1 MMKLKSILL
10 VVSCV
15 GALYGCGGGSDES
28 KVTVVKQ
35 SNPDTPQQL
44 VNIDGK
50 ITPHDVKN
58 IDPKSAIFYN
68 SELINSDSTLGL
80 AGLALNYNFGLGQ
93 KYNWQVMVDDGHIFS
108 AWFTGFNQVTKVPGE
123 LLLNRVSRSHSAPSV
138 EQSRQKI
145 SIAADKLRI
154 VDEVKKATANGLDL
168 SLVGM
173 VSYTN
178 WSGKIKLTP
187 IETSLVNT
195 ASWHPNNGLATDML
209 GNVETTR
216 NGDMV
221 TITMEL
227 PAAGCTL
234 VGRNNVPR
242 SRRDMFTFSGFDK
255 CQFDPA
261 KGANWAP
268 NDYYN
273 NDALAKARDGVDAYM
288 ATFKNDGGAEML
300 VIGFPNLEGLFFV
313 VPKS

>member
-1 MMKLKSILL
+1 MKLKSILL
-10 VVSCV
+10 VMSCV

-28 KVTVVKQ
+28 KVSVVKQ

-44 VNIDGK
+44 VNIDGE
-50 ITPHDVKN
+50 IPPHDAESIYSIPANLYK
-58 IDPKSAIFYN
+58 
-68 SELINSDSTLGL
+68 SELINSDGTLGL
-80 AGLALNYNFGLGQ
+80 AGLALNYNFGSRQ
-93 KYNWQVMVDDGHIFS
+93 KDNWQVMVDDGHLFS

-123 LLLNRVSRSHSAPSV
+123 LVVNRVSRSHSAPSV
-138 EQSRQKI
+138 EQSRQEI
-145 SIAADKLRI
+145 SIAANKLKV
-154 VDEVKKATANGLDL
+154 VDEVKKAPNGLDL
-168 SLVGM
+168 SLIEPA
-173 VSYTN
+173 SYAN

-216 NGDMV
+216 NGDLV
-221 TITMEL
+221 TVTLEL

-234 VGRNNVPR
+234 VGRNVSL
-242 SRRDMFTFSGFDK
+242 SRRDRVAFGGFDK

-261 KGANWAP
+261 KGANWTP

-273 NDALAKARDGVDAYM
+273 NEALAKAMDGVVAHI

>member
-28 KVTVVKQ
+28 KVSVVKQ
-35 SNPDTPQQL
+35 SNPNTPQQL
-44 VNIDGK
+44 VNIDGE
-50 ITPHDVKN
+50 ITPHDAESIYSSPANLYK
-58 IDPKSAIFYN
+58 
-68 SELINSDSTLGL
+68 SELINSDGTLGL
-80 AGLALNYNFGLGQ
+80 AGLALNYNFGSKQ
-93 KYNWQVMVDDGHIFS
+93 KDNWQVMVDDGHLFS
-108 AWFTGFNQVTKVPGE
+108 VWFTGFNKLTKVPGE
-123 LLLNRVSRSHSAPSV
+123 LVVNRVSRSHSAPSV
-138 EQSRQKI
+138 EQSREKI
-145 SIAADKLRI
+145 SIAANKLRM
-154 VDEVKKATANGLDL
+154 VDEVKKAPNGLDL
-168 SLVGM
+168 SLIGTAN
-173 VSYTN
+173 YAN

-187 IETSLVNT
+187 IEINLVNT

-221 TITMEL
+221 TVTLEL

-242 SRRDMFTFSGFDK
+242 SRRDIVAFSGFDQ

-261 KGANWAP
+261 KGANWTP

-273 NDALAKARDGVDAYM
+273 NEALAKGRDGVVAHI
-288 ATFKNDGGAEML
+288 ATFKNDGGTEML